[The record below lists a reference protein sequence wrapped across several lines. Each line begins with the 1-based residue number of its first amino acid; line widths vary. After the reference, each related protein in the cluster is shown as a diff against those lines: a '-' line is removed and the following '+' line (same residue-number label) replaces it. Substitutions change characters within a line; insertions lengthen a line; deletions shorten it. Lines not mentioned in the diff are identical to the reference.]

1 MTPLKKPEPLTF
13 DMGALNTKVPV
24 VHQTSAGGV
33 VYKRDAGVTL
43 VAIVAV
49 GEMNRWQLPKGLV
62 EKGEEPSTSAVRET
76 QEEAGVD
83 GDVESALDKID
94 YWYVGEHEG
103 KQVRFHKIVH
113 FFLLKF
119 RSGDVSKHD
128 SEVNEARWVPIREA
142 MEMLAFKGE
151 RNVMEKAAAV
161 LASTA

>member
-1 MTPLKKPEPLTF
+1 
-13 DMGALNTKVPV
+13 MGALNTKAPV

-33 VYKRDAGVTL
+33 AYKKEGGETL
-43 VAIVAV
+43 VAIVSV
-49 GEMNRWQLPKGLV
+49 GEYNRWQLPKGLI
-62 EKGEEPSTSAVRET
+62 EKGEEPSTAAIRET
-76 QEEAGVD
+76 CEEAGIE
-83 GDVESALDKID
+83 GELEAALDKID

-142 MEMLAFKGE
+142 VQMLTFKSE